1 MTAYRNRSLAVA
13 LSAAAVATALTATVA
28 PTAHAGTGGPEV
40 PQLDW
45 TSCAGAGGQEC
56 AQLPVPLDYR
66 HPDGPTLTLAVTR
79 LRSDNPDKR
88 RGVLL
93 AIPGGPGGS
102 GVGLLKE
109 KGDALRKR
117 MAGAYDIVSLDPRG
131 VGGSTKASCELTPD
145 DRMLVNVRSWP
156 GQGGDISA
164 NTERSRRVADAC
176 HRNGG
181 AVLRSFTTL
190 NEARD
195 IDLFRQALG
204 ERKLSGWGTSYGTYA
219 GAVYAQLFPQH
230 TDRWVL
236 DSNDDPN
243 PNRVGR
249 GWLANAAQGTEDRF
263 PDFAAWASDP
273 AQEAKGLR
281 LAERAEDVRPLV
293 LGLAE
298 KLDAAP
304 RKTTTKDVPLTGNM
318 LRQTLQ
324 IALMSDDSFPM
335 MAQLVKEAQE
345 PTATPALPPFLA
357 QPLSDESVAVM
368 FGVVCNDVSWPTQVS
383 SYEQAVAA
391 DRVRHPLTAG
401 MPVNV
406 TPCTFWQDGAAEKPA
421 RITADG
427 PSNVL
432 LIQNRRDPASPYSGA
447 LKLRQALGD
456 RARMVTVD
464 HGGHEVYL
472 ANGNPCADRTVT
484 TFLTTGQRPEDSVCE
499 N

>member
-1 MTAYRNRSLAVA
+1 MTTYRNRSLAVA

-28 PTAHAGTGGPEV
+28 PAAHAGTGGPEV
-40 PQLDW
+40 PTLDW
-45 TSCAGAGGQEC
+45 TSCGPAGQEC

-66 HPDGPTLTLAVTR
+66 DPDGPSLTLAVTR
-79 LRSDNPDKR
+79 LRSENPDKR

-109 KGDALRKR
+109 KGDALRKE
-117 MAGAYDIVSLDPRG
+117 MAGAYDIVGLDPRG
-131 VGGSTKASCELTPD
+131 TGGSTRASCELTPD
-145 DRMLVNVRSWP
+145 DRRLVNLRSWP
-156 GQGGDISA
+156 GPGGDTSE
-164 NTERSRRVADAC
+164 NTARSRRIAEAC

-181 AVLRSFTTL
+181 ATLRSFTTL

-204 ERKLSGWGTSYGTYA
+204 EDKLSAWGVSYGTYA
-219 GAVYAQLFPQH
+219 GAVYAQLYPQH

-243 PNRVGR
+243 PSRVGR
-249 GWLANAAQGTEDRF
+249 GWLANAGQGTDDRF

-273 AQEAKGLR
+273 AREAKGLR

-293 LGLAE
+293 LGLAA

-304 RKTTTKDVPLTGNM
+304 RQTTTAGVPLTGNM
-318 LRQTLQ
+318 LRQALQ
-324 IALMSDDSFPM
+324 LALMSDDSFPM
-335 MAQLVKEAQE
+335 MAQLVKQAQD
-345 PTATPALPPFLA
+345 PKATPVLPGPLA
-357 QPLSDESVAVM
+357 GPLDDQDVAVM
-368 FGVVCNDVSWPTQVS
+368 FGVVCNDVGWPTRVS

-406 TPCTFWQDGAAEKPA
+406 TPCTFWQDAPAEKPA

-432 LIQNRRDPASPYSGA
+432 LVQNRRDPASPYSGA
-447 LKLRQALGD
+447 LNLRRALGD
-456 RARMVTVD
+456 RARMVTVE

-484 TFLTTGQRPEDSVCE
+484 TFLTTGQRPEDSVCPS
-499 N
+499 